1 MVVLGYIGALLM
13 GLVLG
18 IIGGGGSIL
27 TVPILVYLF
36 AVDKVMATAY
46 SLFIVGTTAAVG
58 SASHMRQ
65 GNVHWGSAIWF
76 GVPSIIAV
84 FATRAWIMPA
94 LPDRFG
100 YALGFELTK
109 GTLLLLLFAVL
120 MLAAAIGMVRNTAP
134 ITPAATRSR
143 TASLAIT
150 TVEGTLV
157 GMLTGLVGA
166 GGGFLIIPALVM
178 FGGLGMKQA
187 IGTSLVIIAA
197 KSLLGFG
204 GDLLAGRVVD
214 WTFLLTCAATACVGI
229 LIGARVGARFTGERL
244 KPVFG
249 WFVLAMGV
257 AMILAELT
265 TG

>member
-18 IIGGGGSIL
+18 LIGGGGSIL

-36 AVDKVMATAY
+36 AVDKVTATAY
-46 SLFIVGTTAAVG
+46 SLFIVGSTAAVG
-58 SASHMRQ
+58 SADQIRK
-65 GNVHWGSAIWF
+65 GNVHWRSAIWF

-84 FATRAWIMPA
+84 FATRRWIVPA
-94 LPDRFG
+94 LPDHFG
-100 YALGFELTK
+100 NVLGIELTK

-120 MLAAAIGMVRNTAP
+120 MLVAAIGMVRKTAP
-134 ITPAATRSR
+134 TAHTSTGGR
-143 TASLAIT
+143 TASLPIT
-150 TVEGTLV
+150 LLEGSMV

-204 GDLLAGRVVD
+204 GDLLAGCVVD
-214 WTFLLTCAATACVGI
+214 WTFLLTCTATACAGI
-229 LIGARVGARFTGERL
+229 IIGTRIGARIPGERL
-244 KPVFG
+244 KPLFG
-249 WFVLAMGV
+249 WFVLVMGV
-257 AMILAELT
+257 AMIVAELT
-265 TG
+265 SG